1 MFFLYIKVFL
11 ALFSRGKK
19 SCDKRQI
26 GKWSDMSV
34 LRIAFLKTESLKQ
47 FVRIW
52 SIDVAVFLE
61 TLDSSD

>member
-11 ALFSRGKK
+11 ALFSRGNE
-19 SCDKRQI
+19 RQI

-34 LRIAFLKTESLKQ
+34 LRIAFLKTESMKE